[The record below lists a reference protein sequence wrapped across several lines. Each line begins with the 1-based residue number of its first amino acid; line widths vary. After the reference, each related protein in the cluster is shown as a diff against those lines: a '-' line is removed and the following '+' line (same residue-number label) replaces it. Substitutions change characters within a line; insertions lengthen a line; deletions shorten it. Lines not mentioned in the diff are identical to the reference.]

1 MEIVAVMSVVL
12 VVFAFIIGVLSGLL
26 RKKNSRICM
35 LEFMLERKDAYID
48 QTVIWLEQRGDQIK
62 SLEGELEAELTKRLT
77 ERCVKH
83 GRFIGK
89 SPLWEGHCQLCYDEQ
104 VEIEKCPGDC
114 GGCLASRC
122 CFDMAR
128 GDGVCNCDRTCIDP
142 DGHDAGCLCR
152 CPNCTGDARTHGHV
166 TL

>member
-1 MEIVAVMSVVL
+1 M
-12 VVFAFIIGVLSGLL
+12 VVFAFIIGVLSGL
-26 RKKNSRICM
+26 RRSEEEQQDTYAGVHVRA
-35 LEFMLERKDAYID
+35 KDAYID
-48 QTVIWLEQRGDQIK
+48 QTVVWLEQRGDQIK

-77 ERCVKH
+77 KRCVKH

-104 VEIEKCPGDC
+104 AEMEKCPVDC

-128 GDGVCNCDRTCIDP
+128 GDGVCNCDRTCIVP
-142 DGHDAGCLCR
+142 GRTRCR
-152 CPNCTGDARTHGHV
+152 V
-166 TL
+166 SL

>member
-26 RKKNSRICM
+26 RKRNNKIVM
-35 LEFMLERKDAYID
+35 LEFMLERKDAFID
-48 QTVIWLEQRGDQIK
+48 TSVDWRKERDDRTQVAR
-62 SLEGELEAELTKRLT
+62 GELEAELTKRLT
-77 ERCVKH
+77 KRCVKH

-104 VEIEKCPGDC
+104 AEIEKCPADC

-128 GDGVCNCDRTCIDP
+128 GDGVCNCDRTCMYP

-152 CPNCTGDARTHGHV
+152 PNCTDDARTHGHIA
-166 TL
+166 L